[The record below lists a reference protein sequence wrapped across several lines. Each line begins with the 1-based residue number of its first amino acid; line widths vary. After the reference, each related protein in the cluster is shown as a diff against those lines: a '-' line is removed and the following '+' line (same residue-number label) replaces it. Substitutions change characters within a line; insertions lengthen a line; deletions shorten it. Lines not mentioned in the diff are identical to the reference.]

1 MVFSEEKSRFLQEYG
16 CLYWRNISLK
26 VKELAKNMATAIT
39 LKKSLEPTHVHV
51 GAAAAARLHLAHLRK
66 VGEQA
71 TTTGIHLSHVLLK
84 ASKPYV

>member
-1 MVFSEEKSRFLQEYG
+1 
-16 CLYWRNISLK
+16 
-26 VKELAKNMATAIT
+26 MATAIT

-71 TTTGIHLSHVLLK
+71 TTTGIHLSHVLIKSIK
-84 ASKPYV
+84 AICITSWQPNVKTPIKKIHLYNKQAVC

>member
-1 MVFSEEKSRFLQEYG
+1 
-16 CLYWRNISLK
+16 
-26 VKELAKNMATAIT
+26 MATAIT

-71 TTTGIHLSHVLLK
+71 ATTGIHLSHVLLK